1 MIRLQNIYHMLAY
14 AFQTLQRQDYR
25 DIAAEE
31 FDNTADLLAEILARG
46 VSLQLK
52 RGLGREYV
60 DREEALFSPR
70 GKIELSES
78 LKTRSIL
85 RRQLVCSYDEF
96 STDTRM
102 NRILKA
108 TIVLLIRSDI
118 DKARKKA
125 LRRLLPYFADVD
137 DVDLPGEDWH
147 MHFDRNNQ
155 IYRMLMNVC
164 WLVMK
169 GLLQTQKDGSFRMVD
184 FLDEQCMSHLYEKF
198 ILEYYRREHPELSTG
213 ASYIS
218 WALDDGFDDMLPAMH
233 TDITL
238 KRGRIVLIID
248 AKYYSHTM
256 QQQFDKLSVH
266 SGNLYQIFT
275 YVKNKEAE
283 LVGTPEP
290 HSVSGMLLYAK
301 TDEDVQP
308 DGVYQMSGNQI
319 SVQTLDLDQPFE
331 TICSKLDGIA
341 DAHFSKKVAM
351 FESLTKHLSAIE
363 NAERFGNWVVDRD
376 SKDTMDGPIEMP
388 YVNYETMVTD
398 VEKTIYDFVDEH
410 PEYDLTHY
418 HDILKRN
425 NLTWDRRV
433 MSEADVSELDGQAV
447 MALLLGAVRAER
459 FCDRALL
466 SFFEDGSVRRW
477 LLRLREID
485 EMTG

>member
-1 MIRLQNIYHMLAY
+1 MIRIQNIYHMLAY
-14 AFQTLQRQDYR
+14 AFQTLRGQGYR

-60 DREEALFSPR
+60 DREEALSSPR

-118 DKARKKA
+118 DKERKKA

-137 DVDLPGEDWH
+137 DVDLSGEDWH
-147 MHFDRNNQ
+147 MRFDRNNQ
-155 IYRMLMNVC
+155 TYRMLINVC
-164 WLVMK
+164 WLVVK
-169 GLLQTQKDGSFRMVD
+169 GLLQTQEDGSLRMVD
-184 FLDEQCMSHLYEKF
+184 FLDEQRMSHLYEKF
-198 ILEYYRREHPELSTG
+198 ILEYYRREHPELSAG
-213 ASYIS
+213 APYIS

-238 KRGRIVLIID
+238 KQGRIVLIID
-248 AKYYSHTM
+248 VKYYSHTM

-319 SVQTLDLDQPFE
+319 SVRTLDLGQPFE
-331 TICSKLDGIA
+331 TICSQLDGIA
-341 DAHFSKKVAM
+341 DAHFSKKA
-351 FESLTKHLSAIE
+351 A
-363 NAERFGNWVVDRD
+363 
-376 SKDTMDGPIEMP
+376 
-388 YVNYETMVTD
+388 YV
-398 VEKTIYDFVDEH
+398 
-410 PEYDLTHY
+410 
-418 HDILKRN
+418 
-425 NLTWDRRV
+425 
-433 MSEADVSELDGQAV
+433 
-447 MALLLGAVRAER
+447 
-459 FCDRALL
+459 
-466 SFFEDGSVRRW
+466 
-477 LLRLREID
+477 
-485 EMTG
+485 